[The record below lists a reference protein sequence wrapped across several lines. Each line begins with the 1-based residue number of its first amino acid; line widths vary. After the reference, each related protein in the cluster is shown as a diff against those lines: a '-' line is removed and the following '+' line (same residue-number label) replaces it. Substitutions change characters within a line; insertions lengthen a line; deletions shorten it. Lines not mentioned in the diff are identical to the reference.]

1 MKNPEPSDTIV
12 TTDDPHRLSP
22 IEASIMDWCN
32 LAHAARSRGDAG
44 DLADISRELD
54 RLLRRYDETDA
65 EGHANPAWARPNQ
78 RALVLSA
85 RGELDEAI
93 RVELIA
99 AKYADT
105 DRRQEVSFGN
115 IADRLVRLGRADEAI
130 GYFLKAWDV
139 APLSVPIMMTGAE
152 AFYKAGRLDDADAIF
167 AAFLD
172 VEEPLIPPAD
182 LHAYLKYDGTLLEM
196 APHLPSLHALYQR
209 MAGVD
214 DHSEEQ
220 S

>member
-1 MKNPEPSDTIV
+1 MKNPDPSDTIV

-32 LAHAARSRGDAG
+32 LAHAARSRGDAEE
-44 DLADISRELD
+44 LAHIGRELD
-54 RLLRRYDETDA
+54 RLLQRYDETDA

-85 RGELDEAI
+85 RGELEEAI

-99 AKYADT
+99 VRYADT
-105 DRRQEVSFGN
+105 DRRQEVSLGN
-115 IADRLVRLGRADEAI
+115 IADRLVRLNRPEEAI
-130 GYFLKAWDV
+130 EYFLRAWDV

-152 AFYKAGRLDDADAIF
+152 AFFKAGRLDDADAIF

-172 VEEPLIPPAD
+172 VEAPLIPPAD
-182 LHAYLKYDGTLLEM
+182 LHAYLRYDGSLLDM

-209 MAGVD
+209 LADVD
-214 DHSEEQ
+214 ERSGGK